1 VRGLRQPAGGV
12 ILDRHM
18 KPVSSILT
26 PSNRWRWRLPLAL
39 LCLGLAGCE
48 SAKQSET
55 VAELGQ
61 GYVEIAHKERGTD
74 PALARVSL
82 EFRGA
87 DGKRL
92 PVWPSLYGVDS
103 VVHGGLAV
111 FVGDVYS
118 KESGSRDAHPRL
130 FVVASPGL
138 PVDITDAVVWGW
150 AKAAGREVD
159 QALGNY
165 SLATP
170 AARNGHLEVKLDFWV
185 AEGSHWPDQ
194 GVLTLDWNQVA
205 ELLQQGKQRG
215 VVAKDL
221 RWHAPYVRE

>member
-1 VRGLRQPAGGV
+1 LRRCAGVV
-12 ILDRHM
+12 ILGQRM
-18 KPVSSILT
+18 KPAPSILT
-26 PSNRWRWRLPLAL
+26 PPNRWRLRLPLTL
-39 LCLGLAGCE
+39 LCVVLAGCE
-48 SAKQSET
+48 SAKKSES

-61 GYVEIAHKERGTD
+61 GYVEVAHKEHGVD
-74 PALARVSL
+74 PALARTSL

-92 PVWPSLYGVDS
+92 RVWPSLYGVDS

-118 KESGSRDAHPRL
+118 KEGGSRDAHPRL
-130 FVVASPGL
+130 FAVESPGL

-150 AKAAGREVD
+150 AKSTGREVD

-170 AARNGHLEVKLDFWV
+170 AARNGRLEVKLDFWV

-205 ELLQQGKQRG
+205 ELLRQGKQRG
-215 VVAKDL
+215 VLTKDW
-221 RWHAPYVRE
+221 RWHVPYVRE